1 MTQVRT
7 LRQKSARIPNP
18 TLSELQNLR
27 GKRETGGNDQTRP
40 PRGESKKNATQFFLR
55 MDFGWGGTNWY
66 FEYQLVLAQKYHRR
80 VGSGR
85 VAMFEW

>member
-7 LRQKSARIPNP
+7 LRRESARSPNP

-40 PRGESKKNATQFFLR
+40 PRGESKKNATQFFLSAQT
-55 MDFGWGGTNWY
+55 MDDERHNPDTWR
-66 FEYQLVLAQKYHRR
+66 ARC
-80 VGSGR
+80 
-85 VAMFEW
+85 M